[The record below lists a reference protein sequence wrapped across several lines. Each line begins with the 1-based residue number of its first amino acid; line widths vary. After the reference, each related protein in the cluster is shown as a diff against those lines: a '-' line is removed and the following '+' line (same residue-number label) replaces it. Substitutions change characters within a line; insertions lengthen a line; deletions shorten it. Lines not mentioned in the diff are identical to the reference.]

1 MLKSKGKIRGIY
13 LRGDV
18 FWFTKQ
24 VNGRRSHVSL
34 ETKDYAEAVQRAT
47 EVADRPELQP
57 SRAMDAEIQRFIE
70 YKLRSNR
77 YSPASADS
85 KRYILQEF
93 ADTLGNISPGQVT
106 AFHCKAFY
114 KRMKE
119 RVSPSTAE
127 SYMFTLRSFF
137 QWCVSD
143 NLCRRNPAMEIEMD
157 RVDHQARIKFTDL
170 ELAQKLI
177 ANAPNDDMRFILFC
191 GFHVGMRK
199 QEIIEAIPEWFNLGR
214 KTLEIRATATF
225 RPKDR
230 DARTVPLTDQFTE
243 FLQSYGLRKPFV
255 LKPEVEHGK
264 FRYRYDFRRPFTE
277 YMAEQG
283 VPWVTPHVMRHSF
296 ASICAMKGI
305 DIYRIATWLGDDVR
319 VVQKHY
325 AKLRPDD
332 REIMRAFK
340 V

>member
-1 MLKSKGKIRGIY
+1 M
-13 LRGDV
+13 
-18 FWFTKQ
+18 
-24 VNGRRSHVSL
+24 
-34 ETKDYAEAVQRAT
+34 
-47 EVADRPELQP
+47 EV
-57 SRAMDAEIQRFIE
+57 
-70 YKLRSNR
+70 
-77 YSPASADS
+77 
-85 KRYILQEF
+85 
-93 ADTLGNISPGQVT
+93 
-106 AFHCKAFY
+106 
-114 KRMKE
+114 
-119 RVSPSTAE
+119 
-127 SYMFTLRSFF
+127 
-137 QWCVSD
+137 
-143 NLCRRNPAMEIEMD
+143 EMD

-199 QEIIEAIPEWFNLGR
+199 QEIIEAIPEWFNLSR

-230 DARTVPLTDQFTE
+230 DARTVPITDQFAD
-243 FLQSYGLRKPFV
+243 FLRQYGLRKPFV

-264 FRYRYDFRRPFTE
+264 FRYRYDFRRPFTD

-283 VPWVTPHVMRHSF
+283 VPWITPHVMRHSF

>member
-1 MLKSKGKIRGIY
+1 MLKSKGKMRGIY

-57 SRAMDAEIQRFIE
+57 SRAMDSEIQRFIE

-93 ADTLGNISPGQVT
+93 ADTLGNVSPGQVT

-143 NLCRRNPAMEIEMD
+143 NLCRRNPAMEVEMD

-199 QEIIEAIPEWFNLGR
+199 QEIIEAIPEWFNLSH

-230 DARTVPLTDQFTE
+230 DARTVPLTDQFAE

-255 LKPEVEHGK
+255 LKPEVEQGK

-283 VPWVTPHVMRHSF
+283 VPWITPHVMRHSF